1 MIDPI
6 NFRND
11 ILAIL
16 GNKLGNYTFPDGGTT
31 TAIATLPDPDLGY
44 QYPPHGTKTSG
55 LEVVIKRPYPEAEGN
70 LGGDRTLSYT
80 WEVHLK
86 QWDTQDSL
94 IEAIGLLSGD
104 LPGDYSIERVS
115 FMPPSEK
122 LLTVEQ
128 CKIFIQEWAVAVP
141 V

>member
-1 MIDPI
+1 MIEAI
-6 NFRND
+6 NLRND

-16 GNKLGNYTFPDGGTT
+16 ANKLGEYTFPNGAKTK
-31 TAIATLPDPDLGY
+31 AIATLPDPQLGY
-44 QYPPHGTKTSG
+44 QYPPNGTKISG
-55 LEVVIKRPYPEAEGN
+55 LEIVIKRPYPEAKGN
-70 LGGDRTLSYT
+70 LGGDRTSSYT
-80 WEVHLK
+80 WEIHLK

-104 LPGDYSIERVS
+104 LPGDYLIERVS

-128 CKIFIQEWAVAVP
+128 CKVFIQEWAVSVP